1 MSRGGSGSA
10 VLRAR
15 ILGCGSSGGVPRIDG
30 DWGNCDPGESKN
42 RRRRCSLL
50 VERSASL
57 DALDTGLATRV
68 LIDTSPDLREQM
80 LDAGSPQI
88 HGLAFTHTHADQC
101 HGIDDVRAL
110 VYQRRERLPAVMS
123 AATHRDLLARF
134 GYIFETPPGSG
145 YPPLLI
151 SRELA
156 SGGDATIDGP
166 GGALKLRLFDVEHG
180 GAACSGVRAGPLA
193 YTPDVNGLSSAAFE
207 TLAGAG
213 VWIVDALRERPH
225 PSHAHLDQSLE
236 WLGAVKPSLGVLTNL
251 HVDLDYR
258 ALVQRLPKGVRPA
271 YDGLSVT
278 MDEDSGAVIGVDP
291 V

>member
-1 MSRGGSGSA
+1 VSGPVSEGA

-30 DWGNCDPGESKN
+30 DWGACDPGEPKN

-50 VERSASL
+50 LERSASL
-57 DALDTGLATRV
+57 EALDAGLATRV

-80 LDAGSPQI
+80 LSAGSPQI
-88 HGLAFTHTHADQC
+88 HALAFTHTHADQC

-156 SGGDATIDGP
+156 SGDHATIEGP
-166 GGALKLRLFDVEHG
+166 GGTLKLQLFDVEHG
-180 GAACSGVRAGPLA
+180 GAACSGVRAGPMA
-193 YTPDVNGLSSAAFE
+193 YTPDVNGLGDAAFE

-225 PSHAHLDQSLE
+225 PSHAHLEQALE
-236 WLGAVKPSLGVLTNL
+236 WLDAVQPSLGVLTNL
-251 HVDLDYR
+251 HIDLDYR
-258 ALVQRLPKGVRPA
+258 ALVERLPQGVRPA
-271 YDGLSVT
+271 FDGLSVT
-278 MDEDSGAVIGVDP
+278 LDVGTGAVIRADP
-291 V
+291 I